1 MRKFS
6 ILLILQILFLSIT
19 YAKPLSPDGFAYN
32 ATLSDAKS
40 SLRQVILPLNV
51 LQNMQRRDYGDL
63 RVFSAEGQI
72 VPHQFI
78 HAMSE
83 AKTQETELTFYPFSQ
98 QQITNPANIRVIIN
112 QRQGRQSV
120 DINQQLNQAESAK
133 SHEYQYIIENLEA
146 RHKQGLCK
154 LKLEW
159 VQSTPSMILPFSLES
174 SDNLQN
180 WKSCGRS
187 HNVSNLSYAGA
198 QLTRKEVDFSC
209 TSDKY
214 LRLTWLKPKQQ
225 VRLTKVSGVYS
236 TAGEQAVQWKSFTK
250 PIDDKAGNWLFESD
264 VVASLIKMEFIAPQD
279 GLLYQGKLYSRNNTK
294 TPWRFRKNITQ
305 YRLNIGDTSLQSS
318 AFSLTAN
325 NDRYWKLEPGYE
337 AQLSENQLP
346 EIRAGWQLQQLVFLA
361 QGNAPFQIAY
371 GNPSIVPTNNTGLSQ
386 LIRTFN
392 DTGVTPDA
400 VTVGNTQHNK
410 NTPKIATDIP
420 WKIIGLWALLIIG
433 TGMLAYM
440 ALNLYR
446 QMDKN

>member
-6 ILLILQILFLSIT
+6 ILLTLQILFLSIT
-19 YAKPLSPDGFAYN
+19 YAKPLSPDDFAYN

-40 SLRQVILPLNV
+40 SLRQVVLPLNV

-98 QQITNPANIRVIIN
+98 QQIANPANIRVIIN

-133 SHEYQYIIENLEA
+133 SHEYLYIIENLNA
-146 RHKQGLCK
+146 KRKQGLCK

-159 VQSTPSMILPFSLES
+159 EQPTPSMILPFSLES

-180 WKSCGRS
+180 WKSRGRS

-198 QLTRKEVDFSC
+198 QLTRREVDFSC

-214 LRLTWLKPKQQ
+214 LRLIWLKPKQQ

-337 AQLSENQLP
+337 GPLSENQLP

-392 DTGVTPDA
+392 DTGVTPNT

-410 NTPKIATDIP
+410 NAPKIGSDIP
-420 WKIIGLWALLIIG
+420 WKLIGLWALLIIG

-446 QMDKN
+446 QMDNK